1 MAYRT
6 LYALLLMGLMFI
18 VALPCSAQDNG
29 TNERS
34 KIVENFNGKP
44 FYIHFVKEGQTL
56 FGITKIYGVSSED
69 LMANNPE
76 LKTGLKTDMILK
88 VPLVDTIIT
97 EEKQKPASFF
107 KKKDATTVTQTTK
120 NNSQIVY
127 EIKRGET
134 LYGIA
139 KRYNVSMDDILN
151 INPGISSFRSGTKIH
166 IPVINTESVQETAP
180 FKTIKSNGGNSRD
193 NNVKSSDSRSSANKT
208 NSNDTP
214 VKSIRGQYK
223 VAMLIPF
230 YLEDIDSIRVDQSDP
245 KSFSFV
251 QFYEA
256 SLLAVDSLRK
266 QGLDVK
272 LFVYESDGDEGIEKT
287 RTIFQKKELA
297 DMDLIIGPFYAKS
310 FELASRYA
318 GLHKI
323 PIVNP
328 LTKRKEIII
337 AKPWVFKVQS
347 VGTGQMPELAGF
359 INQHFVNSNVIL
371 IRADRSKLTDEAAEF
386 KDEIQSLFKKQNLLN
401 NYKESFF
408 VAEGIS
414 GLNLKLSTDRKNI
427 LVVLSTDEVFVS
439 DLLRKLDEISS
450 NFDLTV
456 MGMASWEQY
465 KLDINS
471 MMHLKMHLYS
481 NKYVDFSDESVK
493 KFSSKFLK
501 EYNTLPEVKKYG
513 FDGFDITYYFLS
525 ALMKYGR
532 LFEKQI
538 EGYTYQGLQ
547 NNFHFHKIEG
557 GGYENTGVN
566 IYRFENNNLRRVQ

>member
-18 VALPCSAQDNG
+18 SIPGFTQENEND
-29 TNERS
+29 ERS

-56 FGITKIYGVSSED
+56 FGIAKMYGVASD
-69 LMANNPE
+69 ALIANNPE

-88 VPLVDTIIT
+88 VPFLDTIIT
-97 EEKQKPASFF
+97 EEKKKPASFF
-107 KKKDATTVTQTTK
+107 KKKEVSTVSQPVK
-120 NNSQIVY
+120 ENSQIVY

-139 KRYNVSMDDILN
+139 KRYDVGMDDILN
-151 INPGISSFRSGTKIH
+151 ANPGITSFRAGTKIH
-166 IPVINTESVQETAP
+166 IPAAKNDSVSETFQA
-180 FKTIKSNGGNSRD
+180 KTIKSNSD
-193 NNVKSSDSRSSANKT
+193 NLGKADVKTSASKIPVNKT
-208 NSNDTP
+208 IVGDTP
-214 VKSIRGQYK
+214 VKNTRGQYK

-230 YLEDIDSIRVDQSDP
+230 YLDDIDSIRVDQSDP

-272 LFVYESDGDEGIEKT
+272 LFVYDSDGGEGIEKT
-287 RTIFQKKELA
+287 KTIFQKRELA
-297 DMDLIIGPFYAKS
+297 DMDLIIGPFYAKC
-310 FELASRYA
+310 FEIASRFA

-328 LTKRKEIII
+328 LSKRKEITT

-347 VGTGQMPELAGF
+347 GTTGQMAELAEF
-359 INQHFVNSNVIL
+359 INLHFINSNVVL
-371 IRADRSKLTDEAAEF
+371 VRADRSKMTEEVSAF
-386 KDEIQSLFKKQNLLN
+386 KEGMQLIVKKQARLN
-401 NYKESFF
+401 NLKESFF
-408 VAEGIS
+408 VAEGIP
-414 GLNLKLSTDRKNI
+414 GLTLKLSNDRPNI
-427 LVVLSTDEVFVS
+427 LVVLSSDEVFVS
-439 DLLRKLDEISS
+439 GLLRQLDEVKS
-450 NFDLTV
+450 NFDITV

-465 KLDINS
+465 KLDVNS

-481 NKYVDFSDESVK
+481 NKYVDFSDESVQ
-493 KFSSKFLK
+493 KFSSLFLK
-501 EYNTLPEVKKYG
+501 EYSTLPEVKKYG

-538 EGYTYQGLQ
+538 EGYTYEGLQ
-547 NNFHFHKIEG
+547 NSFHFRKIEG
-557 GGYENTGVN
+557 GGYENMGVN
-566 IYRFENNNLRRVQ
+566 FYKFENNNLKKVQK

>member
-1 MAYRT
+1 
-6 LYALLLMGLMFI
+6 
-18 VALPCSAQDNG
+18 
-29 TNERS
+29 
-34 KIVENFNGKP
+34 
-44 FYIHFVKEGQTL
+44 
-56 FGITKIYGVSSED
+56 
-69 LMANNPE
+69 
-76 LKTGLKTDMILK
+76 
-88 VPLVDTIIT
+88 
-97 EEKQKPASFF
+97 
-107 KKKDATTVTQTTK
+107 
-120 NNSQIVY
+120 
-127 EIKRGET
+127 
-134 LYGIA
+134 
-139 KRYNVSMDDILN
+139 
-151 INPGISSFRSGTKIH
+151 
-166 IPVINTESVQETAP
+166 
-180 FKTIKSNGGNSRD
+180 
-193 NNVKSSDSRSSANKT
+193 
-208 NSNDTP
+208 
-214 VKSIRGQYK
+214 
-223 VAMLIPF
+223 
-230 YLEDIDSIRVDQSDP
+230 
-245 KSFSFV
+245 
-251 QFYEA
+251 
-256 SLLAVDSLRK
+256 
-266 QGLDVK
+266 
-272 LFVYESDGDEGIEKT
+272 
-287 RTIFQKKELA
+287 
-297 DMDLIIGPFYAKS
+297 
-310 FELASRYA
+310 
-318 GLHKI
+318 
-323 PIVNP
+323 
-328 LTKRKEIII
+328 
-337 AKPWVFKVQS
+337 
-347 VGTGQMPELAGF
+347 
-359 INQHFVNSNVIL
+359 L

>member
-18 VALPCSAQDNG
+18 SIPGFTQENEND
-29 TNERS
+29 ERS

-56 FGITKIYGVSSED
+56 FGIAKMYGVASD
-69 LMANNPE
+69 ALIANNPE

-88 VPLVDTIIT
+88 VPFLDTIIT
-97 EEKQKPASFF
+97 EEKKKPASFF
-107 KKKDATTVTQTTK
+107 KKKEVSTVSQPVK
-120 NNSQIVY
+120 ENSQIVY

-139 KRYNVSMDDILN
+139 KRYDVGMDDILN
-151 INPGISSFRSGTKIH
+151 ANPGITSFRAGTKIH
-166 IPVINTESVQETAP
+166 IPAAKTDSVSETFQA
-180 FKTIKSNGGNSRD
+180 KTIKSNSD
-193 NNVKSSDSRSSANKT
+193 NLGKADVKTSASKIPVNKT
-208 NSNDTP
+208 IVGDTP
-214 VKSIRGQYK
+214 VKNTRGQYK

-230 YLEDIDSIRVDQSDP
+230 YLDDIDSIRVDQSDP

-272 LFVYESDGDEGIEKT
+272 LFVYDSDGGEGIEKT
-287 RTIFQKKELA
+287 RTIFQKRELA
-297 DMDLIIGPFYAKS
+297 DMDLIIGPFYAKC
-310 FELASRYA
+310 FEIASRFA

-328 LTKRKEIII
+328 LSKRKEITT

-347 VGTGQMPELAGF
+347 GTTGQMAELAEF
-359 INQHFVNSNVIL
+359 INLHFVNSNVVL
-371 IRADRSKLTDEAAEF
+371 VRADRSKMTEEVSAF
-386 KDEIQSLFKKQNLLN
+386 KEGMQLIVKKQARLN
-401 NYKESFF
+401 NLKESFF
-408 VAEGIS
+408 VAEGIP
-414 GLNLKLSTDRKNI
+414 GLTLKLSNDRPNI
-427 LVVLSTDEVFVS
+427 LVVLSSDEVFVS
-439 DLLRKLDEISS
+439 GLLRQLDEVKS
-450 NFDLTV
+450 NFDITV

-465 KLDINS
+465 KLDVNS

-481 NKYVDFSDESVK
+481 NKYVDFSDESVQ
-493 KFSSKFLK
+493 KFSSLFLK
-501 EYNTLPEVKKYG
+501 EYSTLPEVKKYG

-538 EGYTYQGLQ
+538 EGYTYEGLQ
-547 NNFHFHKIEG
+547 NSFHFRKIEG
-557 GGYENTGVN
+557 GGYENMGVN
-566 IYRFENNNLRRVQ
+566 FYKFENNNLKKVQK